1 MFNNVA
7 LDVFIGLIAVFLL
20 YSLLASI
27 LMEAVAK
34 RLGLRARMTQK
45 AIAKLLDDSGF
56 TDEWALQR
64 AWGSIAGT
72 RFMDS
77 FQGRPLTAL
86 FYAHPNIKNLG
97 RNNFNRKPSD
107 ISPELF
113 SDTFIQILRGDSFI
127 GQQNQIDLINT
138 NLNLNPNP
146 PAKEGT
152 FKLPAWYTINGNKQL
167 WRAAIAGIKKSKK
180 GTTEVQADDQSTL
193 TINPLTVYQLKQF
206 LFDSHSDIAVL
217 RTRLVGWYNEMMDRA
232 TGWYIKQT
240 RIILFIIGFIL
251 AVGFNVDTIAIS
263 TKLSKDKTVR
273 DKMIEFAGKLP
284 PSVHDSSVAAANKA
298 FEEAYKNITH
308 ANQIIGNT
316 LVFENINGYSIIGW
330 LITAF
335 AISLG
340 APFWFDLLGKIMS
353 IRQAGNNS
361 SEKTANEKKQSANTV
376 SPKDRIG

>member
-1 MFNNVA
+1 
-7 LDVFIGLIAVFLL
+7 
-20 YSLLASI
+20 
-27 LMEAVAK
+27 
-34 RLGLRARMTQK
+34 
-45 AIAKLLDDSGF
+45 
-56 TDEWALQR
+56 
-64 AWGSIAGT
+64 
-72 RFMDS
+72 
-77 FQGRPLTAL
+77 L

-113 SDTFIQILRGDSFI
+113 SDTFIQILRGDSFK

-138 NLNLNPNP
+138 NLKVNVE
-146 PAKEGT
+146 KQEGI
-152 FKLPAWYTINGNKQL
+152 FKLPEWYTKYTITKNNKQL
-167 WRAAIAGIKKSKK
+167 WQAEITGIKNSKK
-180 GTTEVQADDQSTL
+180 SEPKVQEDDKPTL

-206 LFDSHSDIAVL
+206 LFDSHSDIAVF
-217 RTRLVGWYNEMMDRA
+217 RTRLIGWYNEMMDRA

-240 RIILFIIGFIL
+240 RILLFIIGFIL
-251 AVGFNVDTIAIS
+251 AMGFNVDTIAIS

-273 DKMIEFAGKLP
+273 DKMIEFAGKLAP
-284 PSVHDSSVAAANKA
+284 NVPTGRTDSSAAAANKA
-298 FEEAYKNITH
+298 FEEAYKNITQ

-316 LVFENINGYSIIGW
+316 LVFDNINAYSIIGW

-361 SEKTANEKKQSANTV
+361 SEKIANEKKQSANTV
-376 SPKDRIG
+376 SPKERIG